1 MKQNRILHSLY
12 PLIEKFCSVIIV
24 NSILFQGFETA
35 KAMSL
40 YGAHVIM
47 ACRDVRKGNLAA
59 KTIQD
64 IRKTLIPKLTV
75 IGLDLASFESIET
88 FAEKFKAMKL

>member
-1 MKQNRILHSLY
+1 
-12 PLIEKFCSVIIV
+12 
-24 NSILFQGFETA
+24 
-35 KAMSL
+35 MSL